1 MEVNLYRQV
10 TTPEVKRYIEQQ
22 HTLAVTAILLRALG
36 DAAPRLDH
44 RCVVVERNEPPP
56 KIEGRPAQLP
66 QPQSATPDYA
76 EIERAKLRRRFHI
89 CEYALDE
96 YSESGIYG
104 AVGMCTP
111 GRGDTLT
118 GRG

>member
-1 MEVNLYRQV
+1 MSP
-10 TTPEVKRYIEQQ
+10 TPEVKRYIEQQ
-22 HTLAVTAILLRALG
+22 NTLAVAAILLRALG

-44 RCVVVERNEPPP
+44 RCIVVEHDAPPP
-56 KIEGRPAQLP
+56 KIEDRPAQLP
-66 QPQSATPDYA
+66 QPQSTAPDYA
-76 EIERAKLRRRFHI
+76 EIERRKLRRKLHI

-96 YSESGIYG
+96 FSESGIYG
-104 AVGMCTP
+104 SVGMCTP